1 MALWVTSAKTFRGR
15 AVFRFRINIFS
26 KGGGSPRV
34 RFWGQ
39 LGAGNGTGAGPFVE
53 TFRPAVKAGGVD
65 GTVAGPMLRKKN
77 RPRRCTPIWPP
88 FREKVLKKI
97 KKTVFFYKKN

>member
-39 LGAGNGTGAGPFVE
+39 LGAGNGKGAGPFVE

-65 GTVAGPMLRKKN
+65 GTVAGPMLRKKTGPAAV
-77 RPRRCTPIWPP
+77 RQSGHPSG
-88 FREKVLKKI
+88 KK
-97 KKTVFFYKKN
+97 F